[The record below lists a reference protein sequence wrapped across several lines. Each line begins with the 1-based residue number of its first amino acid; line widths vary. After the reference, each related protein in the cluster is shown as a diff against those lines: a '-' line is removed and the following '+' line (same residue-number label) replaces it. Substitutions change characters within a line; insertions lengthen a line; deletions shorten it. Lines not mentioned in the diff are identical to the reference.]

1 MVANGTSPE
10 ELRTLVM
17 AATAGGETAEGA
29 RTFGLPKWG
38 LGQDADAQLVE
49 PLLSRAK
56 VEAAW
61 GWYSG
66 RLDETAVLPP
76 EVVEQYRDHGH
87 VVLRGFFD
95 PRQLQELLPL
105 VRGTTLEHER
115 EWPNWMAES
124 YRKSDQQAE
133 RAGAKQ
139 FVRVFNLLEKE
150 PLLEPLLLSPRLAHA
165 AKQLED
171 MAGGVRFY
179 QAQSFYKEPGDTGSL
194 WHSDSYAC
202 PLDTNN
208 QLTTAWVPMVEL
220 EREMGVLAFARGSHQ
235 DMNLNFWNDGNAMA
249 HTDDA
254 QAATGELGVYAA
266 KHVKSRYHVDV
277 WPRLKPGDVTF
288 HGGWTLHASFK
299 VRRHLCTRCAD
310 VSDRRWLA
318 AELGREDARGGGCV
332 LRAGLRPHAADASVR
347 AALRGR
353 RSPERCAAE
362 AQG

>member
-1 MVANGTSPE
+1 MVSNGTSPE

-133 RAGAKQ
+133 LAGAKQ

-150 PLLEPLLLSPRLAHA
+150 PLVGLP
-165 AKQLED
+165 
-171 MAGGVRFY
+171 F
-179 QAQSFYKEPGDTGSL
+179 
-194 WHSDSYAC
+194 
-202 PLDTNN
+202 
-208 QLTTAWVPMVEL
+208 
-220 EREMGVLAFARGSHQ
+220 
-235 DMNLNFWNDGNAMA
+235 
-249 HTDDA
+249 
-254 QAATGELGVYAA
+254 
-266 KHVKSRYHVDV
+266 
-277 WPRLKPGDVTF
+277 
-288 HGGWTLHASFK
+288 
-299 VRRHLCTRCAD
+299 RRR
-310 VSDRRWLA
+310 
-318 AELGREDARGGGCV
+318 
-332 LRAGLRPHAADASVR
+332 
-347 AALRGR
+347 
-353 RSPERCAAE
+353 
-362 AQG
+362 

>member
-10 ELRTLVM
+10 ELRRMVM
-17 AATAGGETAEGA
+17 AATGARGETADGA

-38 LGQDADAQLVE
+38 LKQDADPRLRE
-49 PLLSRAK
+49 PLMSK
-56 VEAAW
+56 DKIQAAW

-66 RLDETAVLPP
+66 RLDEPAVLPP
-76 EVVEQYRDHGH
+76 EVIEQYRDHGH
-87 VVLRGFFD
+87 IVLRGFFD
-95 PRQLQELLPL
+95 PRQIQELLPL
-105 VRGTTLEHER
+105 VRDTTSEHSD
-115 EWPNWMAES
+115 EWHKWLSGRLKTDKEP
-124 YRKSDQQAE
+124 DT
-133 RAGAKQ
+133 KQ
-139 FVRVFNLLEKE
+139 FIRIFNLLEKE
-150 PLLEPLLLSPRLAHA
+150 PRLAPLLHSPRLANA

-208 QLTTAWVPMVEL
+208 QLTTAWVPMVEV